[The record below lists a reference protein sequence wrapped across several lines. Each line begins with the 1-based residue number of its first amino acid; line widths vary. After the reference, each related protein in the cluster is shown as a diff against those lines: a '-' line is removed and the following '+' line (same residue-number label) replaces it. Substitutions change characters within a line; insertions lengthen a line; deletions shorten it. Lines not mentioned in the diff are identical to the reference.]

1 MYTTTK
7 KFKIIDIHGTYFSG
21 VDTRG
26 IRGVTL
32 EGLEGV
38 EVLGGTRLRRVPLV
52 VDILLGVLVPKLFI
66 VISILEVELGGDW
79 GLGGRH
85 EGGSGGHKGNG
96 DNRLHL

>member
-1 MYTTTK
+1 MI
-7 KFKIIDIHGTYFSG
+7 KISQTIKINVTYFSG

-38 EVLGGTRLRRVPLV
+38 EVLGGTRGGRVPLV
-52 VDILLGVLVPKLFI
+52 VDILLGILVPKLVI
-66 VISILEVELGGDW
+66 VFSVLEVELGGDRS
-79 GLGGRH
+79 LGGRH
-85 EGGSGGHKGNG
+85 KGGSGGHKGNG